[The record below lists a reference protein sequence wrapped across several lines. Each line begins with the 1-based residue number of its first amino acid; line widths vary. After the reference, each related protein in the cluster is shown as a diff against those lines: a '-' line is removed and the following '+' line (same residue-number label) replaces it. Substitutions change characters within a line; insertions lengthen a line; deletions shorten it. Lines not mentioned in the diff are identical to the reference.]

1 MRRRL
6 PAFIALAASV
16 TLVPHGFPRAALQER
31 RDSVSLEQVKGAIDK
46 LGSVDFPVRMGA
58 ARTVRRAPAALAV
71 PALTHAVETHGDGY
85 VRFRALVVLAGFN
98 DPRTRGLM
106 VDALADAN
114 DRLRTVAYAY
124 FEHNPDP
131 AIRPR
136 LLEALNKEESEFVR
150 PALTRALAAYGSDP
164 AVRQTM
170 SDLVMRG
177 HDFFRG
183 EVIQAL
189 GDYRA
194 AYALGPI
201 TDVAKL
207 EGPLQDDAILALG
220 KIGEK
225 RSLEALAALQRTAPR
240 AVQPAIA
247 AAICLVG
254 SNCDAHQRY
263 LVESLQFAISNIGY
277 QELLRSAAKGLAA
290 LAVAGREDAA
300 LVLLDRGAPTR
311 DPARAAIALTL
322 GTIALRNT
330 PLMLKVLEAQ
340 EDLKPATELLGEA
353 FDMLEEDFEE
363 ERFFV
368 AVRRRYWQATNGSVT
383 RRVADALIQKLEF

>member
-1 MRRRL
+1 
-6 PAFIALAASV
+6 
-16 TLVPHGFPRAALQER
+16 
-31 RDSVSLEQVKGAIDK
+31 
-46 LGSVDFPVRMGA
+46 
-58 ARTVRRAPAALAV
+58 
-71 PALTHAVETHGDGY
+71 
-85 VRFRALVVLAGFN
+85 
-98 DPRTRGLM
+98 
-106 VDALADAN
+106 
-114 DRLRTVAYAY
+114 
-124 FEHNPDP
+124 
-131 AIRPR
+131 
-136 LLEALNKEESEFVR
+136 
-150 PALTRALAAYGSDP
+150 
-164 AVRQTM
+164 
-170 SDLVMRG
+170 
-177 HDFFRG
+177 
-183 EVIQAL
+183 
-189 GDYRA
+189 
-194 AYALGPI
+194 
-201 TDVAKL
+201 
-207 EGPLQDDAILALG
+207 
-220 KIGEK
+220 
-225 RSLEALAALQRTAPR
+225 
-240 AVQPAIA
+240 VQPAIA